1 MQSFDIQNIMVS
13 FLAIVISLTVHEFAH
28 AWTAHRLGDPTP
40 GRHGRLTLNPMVLFR
55 AHPFGALLMPLLG
68 AFSGFLIGWAAT
80 PVNPALATRSTSLR
94 KAEFLISF
102 AGPASN
108 VLLGILAAVTYGVLV
123 RTQAE
128 LIDPLVHLA
137 HAMVFANIIL
147 AVFNLIPIP
156 PLDGFTVLNTLF
168 PRSPAL
174 PFLHQYGTLILLAI
188 VIYGAEFF
196 GPILRLANT
205 GLRWLAS

>member
-1 MQSFDIQNIMVS
+1 MREFDIQNIMVS

-40 GRHGRLTLNPMVLFR
+40 GRHGRLTLNPVVLFR

-80 PVNPALATRSTSLR
+80 PVNPALVRRSISRR

-108 VLLGILAAVTYGVLV
+108 VMLGIHSAVAYAFVAGLEGGAV
-123 RTQAE
+123 
-128 LIDPLVHLA
+128 DPLAHLA
-137 HAMVFANIIL
+137 HAMVFANVIL

-156 PLDGFTVLNTLF
+156 PLDGFTVLSSSF

-174 PFLHQYGTLILLAI
+174 PFLNQYGTLILLVI

-196 GPILRLANT
+196 GPVLRLANT
-205 GLRWLAS
+205 GLKWLAS